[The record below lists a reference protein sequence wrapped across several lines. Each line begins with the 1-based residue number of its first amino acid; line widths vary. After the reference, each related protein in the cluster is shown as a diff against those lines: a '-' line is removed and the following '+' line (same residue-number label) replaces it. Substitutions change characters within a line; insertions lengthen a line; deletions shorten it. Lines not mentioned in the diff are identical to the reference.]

1 MTFKFTPFPLPYHIF
16 AFQVAQIV
24 PYLMDLCETDS
35 TQCLMDDYR
44 NYCYA
49 NYSSVLSQTNMSLD
63 DFVPWWTA
71 QVAEALNLDQ
81 ATLESLY
88 GDDDV
93 YNTNQSVRDFWK
105 FGTSNGVF
113 GTPTGFANGVQL
125 DSLPST
131 VDDWMDMLNSIYNSQ
146 YHPAATTRLSP
157 IQN

>member
-1 MTFKFTPFPLPYHIF
+1 
-16 AFQVAQIV
+16 
-24 PYLMDLCETDS
+24 MDLCEKDS
-35 TQCLMDDYR
+35 TLCLMDDYR

-71 QVAEALNLDQ
+71 QVAEALNLNQ

-93 YNTNQSVRDFWK
+93 YDTNQSVREFWK
-105 FGTSNGVF
+105 FGTSNGVS
-113 GTPTGFANGVQL
+113 GTPSSFVNGV
-125 DSLPST
+125 
-131 VDDWMDMLNSIYNSQ
+131 MLNSVPFSVEGWLDLLNTVYNSQ